1 MAVVVVLLLH
11 VDSVVRVVVFG
22 GVKEGVSAA
31 APPSSPRPA
40 APTSRRSAR
49 PPVRVR
55 TSPRSPPP
63 PDRGHPG
70 GSSGDESAARPWRGN
85 APRRPPPSHEVAAA
99 RHEGTASSWGAP
111 RHPGT
116 APSPIHGFTKLRN
129 CSIRRNAAHL
139 AQEVMADNADAL
151 LFNLFFPFS
160 TILLSLDTATS
171 IQNRRMCDSR
181 AGRND
186 TATYSGFQAY
196 SQDREGQETQDRRTK
211 LIG

>member
-31 APPSSPRPA
+31 APPSSPRP
-40 APTSRRSAR
+40 S
-49 PPVRVR
+49 
-55 TSPRSPPP
+55 PP

-85 APRRPPPSHEVAAA
+85 APRRRPPSHEVAAA
-99 RHEGTASSWGAP
+99 RHKGTASSWGAP

-116 APSPIHGFTKLRN
+116 SPSPIHGLTKLRN

-151 LFNLFFPFS
+151 LFDLFFLSPRYFS
-160 TILLSLDTATS
+160 H
-171 IQNRRMCDSR
+171 
-181 AGRND
+181 
-186 TATYSGFQAY
+186 
-196 SQDREGQETQDRRTK
+196 
-211 LIG
+211 